1 LKITKR
7 NGELADLN
15 IDNIHQ
21 MLENCKKEDLG
32 RELDVSVSDTALS
45 AHIKFAEGM
54 TTSDIQQ
61 TLIKS
66 AAEKIS
72 PETPDYSIFAG
83 RLLVT
88 EMRKEVYGQ
97 FHPISFLEYIN
108 LNVDSGLYDPA
119 ILELYSEEEIDMLE
133 SVIDYNND
141 FARPYSSIVQLDSKY
156 LIKDAATNVV

>member
-1 LKITKR
+1 MKVTKR
-7 NGELADLN
+7 NGQQEELNL
-15 IDNIHQ
+15 DNIHQ

-45 AHIKFAEGM
+45 AHIKFADGM
-54 TTSDIQQ
+54 STSDIQQ
-61 TLIKS
+61 TIIKS
-66 AAEKIS
+66 AAEKID
-72 PETPDYSIFAG
+72 PATPDYSIFAG

-108 LNVDSGLYDPA
+108 LNVDSGLYDPI

-133 SVIDYNND
+133 SVIINNRLQHIN
-141 FARPYSSIVQLDSKY
+141 FFLKV
-156 LIKDAATNVV
+156 